1 MTNSEESRMRYCTY
15 ERTLGNERGM
25 ALVMA
30 LILGVIGMLMLA
42 SVLYVVRTGAWTSGS
57 KKRYQEALASAH
69 GGMSFFAKEIIQ
81 RGVSGTAL
89 SDMGTYNGMLTQV
102 ITSTDFTKKLTTTG
116 IRGDGTY
123 PNGAVDMNLTLTFPA
138 PNPNM
143 VVGTTILSTSRG
155 NSGTSSNVLV
165 GGGVVNNAGG
175 TIAPQHIPYL
185 FQIDIQARSA
195 INTRE
200 NAWLSTVYAY

>member
-1 MTNSEESRMRYCTY
+1 MRYCMY
-15 ERTLGNERGM
+15 GRTIGNERGM

-57 KKRYQEALASAH
+57 KKRYQEALASSH
-69 GGMSFFAKEIIQ
+69 GGMNFFAKEIIQ
-81 RGVSGTAL
+81 RGVEGTTL
-89 SDMGTYNGMLTQV
+89 SDMGSYNGMLSQV
-102 ITSTDFTKKLTTTG
+102 IANADFTKKLTTSGTVT
-116 IRGDGTY
+116 DGTY
-123 PNGAVDMNLTLTFPA
+123 PNNTLDMTLTLIFPP

-143 VVGTTILSTSRG
+143 IVDTTILSTSRG

-165 GGGVVNNAGG
+165 GGGVITGGSG
-175 TIAPQHIPYL
+175 TIAPQHFPYL
-185 FQIDIQARSA
+185 FQVDIQARSA

-200 NAWLSTVYAY
+200 NARLSAIFAY